1 MQIALVQQ
9 RENTLTA
16 RSQGKALSRAF
27 PGSHAENNHSAVYVN
42 KVFFTIMLPLPAS
55 ESSLAHS

>member
-16 RSQGKALSRAF
+16 RSQGKALSTF
-27 PGSHAENNHSAVYVN
+27 PLSRKPKEKQVKKCWDGRQA
-42 KVFFTIMLPLPAS
+42 KCLPAS
-55 ESSLAHS
+55 